1 MMPLAARE
9 RDSPARRATVGRDAR
24 PPRAPSTLSARML
37 ALQRVAGNRAV
48 ASLVQRQVAPPVV
61 APPVV
66 APPGVAP
73 ATPFRDP
80 ATLTTL
86 TLGALDDYAR
96 ERPDW
101 MTDTKLPEATRT
113 QLMALLRWARGGSP
127 PPLDPCRGFTVS
139 DLIAQTAPARH
150 DLEVFAR
157 ASQQDD
163 SAVPPDG
170 ITDLAEATTLGTT
183 IRELEARLPRA
194 DLHRGLGQNDEA
206 KAELA
211 ELASSGLAVAMGD
224 YFRRAHA
231 YLEADNGGDSASYR
245 RVHGTVD
252 PLSYLGRVDDVRN
265 FHRFQPALL
274 EQLITNRGDRRRRL
288 PLVVILHT
296 GTDHNAAFH
305 DDSGLTAVVKNPL
318 NLTLMIEG
326 ATTIEAA
333 GGRVSA
339 LARAYGQGRRIQQVM
354 LAGHGGPTSID
365 IAGRPDAAQSL
376 DSSGAP
382 GSAGR
387 RRTERFLRQLVAVM
401 VPGPDARIV
410 LNACLTAAEPVSDSL
425 PANPALARA
434 AILHRLTT
442 DPSIATLIRNTA
454 GGRTV
459 EGNVASVGAGT
470 YIDPATGVL
479 HQEITGDEAATSSNP
494 ADYVE
499 RGHEPEG
506 AARSLVVLWARD
518 PAAAT
523 AAIAARRGHGFTS
536 WGDKVITEIFAVFES
551 TSDIAALSRIA
562 ERSARGLS
570 EFDNPSHQTPGEIG
584 GLQQDDPS
592 ESMLAARVR
601 AFSPDT
607 GKIAL
612 DQVRLPKDGSRVA
625 TLHTLIGAQT
635 SLDPIRHHLSKPWLA
650 VRIADL
656 LPLAQA
662 PTPTRAHIMI
672 GGATWLHAH
681 TDAFFRAN
689 AGAATRLTPPAGSTI
704 DDLTDNDPSE
714 RVILEHLGIVRA
726 APAGGGGGAAGPTV
740 ESISRVGRTTDWL
753 NVRSAPDLSAG
764 RIDVLRRGARI
775 DIVGQSGRW
784 YAIFHGNQMLFVV
797 KRYVRLIG

>member
-1 MMPLAARE
+1 MSAFGVME
-9 RDSPARRATVGRDAR
+9 RVSRGHSIGLDRGSH
-24 PPRAPSTLSARML
+24 SARGSPPSVYSKLL
-37 ALQRVAGNRAV
+37 ALQRLAGNRAL
-48 ASLVQRQVAPPVV
+48 AAALQRQAV

-66 APPGVAP
+66 APPGV
-73 ATPFRDP
+73 PFHDP

-86 TLGALDDYAR
+86 TLGTLDDYAR
-96 ERPDW
+96 DRPDW
-101 MTDTKLPEATRT
+101 MTDPALLAATRT
-113 QLMALLRWARGGSP
+113 QLMEVLRWARRGTP
-127 PPLDPCRGFTVS
+127 PPLDPSRSFQVS
-139 DLIAQTAPARH
+139 ALLALAGPARR

-157 ASQQDD
+157 ASQRDD

-170 ITDLAEATTLGTT
+170 IADLAEAVRLGTT

-206 KAELA
+206 KAELNL
-211 ELASSGLAVAMGD
+211 LATSGLAARMGD

-231 YLEADNGGDSASYR
+231 YLEADNGSDSESYR
-245 RVHGTVD
+245 GMVGSND
-252 PLSYLGRVDDVRN
+252 PLGYLGRVRDVRN

-274 EQLITNRGDRRRRL
+274 NQLITNQRDRSRRR

-296 GTDHNAAFH
+296 STDHNGAFH
-305 DDSGLTAVVKNPL
+305 QDAGLTAVVTHAL

-333 GGRVSA
+333 GGRITA
-339 LARAYGQGRRIQQVM
+339 LARAYGQRGRIQQVM
-354 LAGHGGPTSID
+354 LAGHGGPTSIEL
-365 IAGRPDAAQSL
+365 AGRPDAAQSL

-387 RRTERFLRQLVAVM
+387 RRTERFLRQMVAVM
-401 VPGPDARIV
+401 APGPDAHIV

-454 GGRTV
+454 GGRSV

-470 YIDPATGVL
+470 YIDTATGVL
-479 HQEITGDEAATSSNP
+479 HQTVPGDEAATSGNP

-499 RGHEPEG
+499 KGHEPEG

-518 PAAAT
+518 SAAAT
-523 AAIAARRGHGFTS
+523 AAMKARRGHAFTS
-536 WGDKVITEIFAVFES
+536 WGDRVTSAIFDVFES

-570 EFDNPSHQTPGEIG
+570 EFGNPSHQTPGEIG
-584 GLQQDDPS
+584 GLQENDAS
-592 ESMLAARVR
+592 ESALAARVR

-612 DQVRLPKDGSRVA
+612 DQVRLPADASRVA
-625 TLHTLIGAQT
+625 ALHTLIGAAA

-656 LPLAQA
+656 MPLAQA
-662 PTPTRAHIMI
+662 TAPTKAHIMI

-681 TDAFFRAN
+681 TDSFFRAN
-689 AGAATRLTPPAGSTI
+689 AGAATRLTPPAGSTV
-704 DDLTDNDPSE
+704 DQLTDADPSE
-714 RVILEHLGIVRA
+714 RTILEHLGIVRA
-726 APAGGGGGAAGPTV
+726 APAGGGGGAAAPAV

-753 NVRSAPDLSAG
+753 NVRSGPDLSEP
-764 RIDVLRRGARI
+764 RVDVLRRGARI
-775 DIVGQSGRW
+775 DIVGQTGRW
-784 YAIFHGNQMLFVV
+784 FAIFHGNRMLFVM
-797 KRYVRLIG
+797 KRFVRLMP